1 MEAVIFDFDGVIIDS
16 EKIYH
21 EIETGMFRELGIEVT
36 EEEHD
41 AIVGVVP
48 REAWQTL
55 KTSKGLKQSVEE
67 LVERERK
74 LYSAHICKHGVALV
88 PGVNRLI
95 ESISRAGIILAVASS
110 SYEEEIGSILDKAGL
125 KKHFTAIVG
134 GERVGRGK
142 PAPDIFLLA
151 ANEIGVAPGKCMVIE
166 DSCQGVRAAKAA
178 GMVCTAYKNKWSGKQ
193 DLSAADAVVEDFNM
207 IDCKFL
213 KEIWNRSTG
222 YGI

>member
-36 EEEHD
+36 EDEHN

-48 REAWQTL
+48 REAWQML

-67 LVERERK
+67 LVEWERK
-74 LYSAHICKHGVALV
+74 LYSAHIGKHGVELV
-88 PGVNRLI
+88 PGVKRLI
-95 ESISRAGIILAVASS
+95 ESISRAGIILTVASS

-125 KKHFTAIVG
+125 KKHFAAIIG
-134 GERVGRGK
+134 GERVSRGK

-166 DSCQGVRAAKAA
+166 DSCQGVRAAKEA
-178 GMVCTAYKNKWSGKQ
+178 GMVCTAYKNKWSG
-193 DLSAADAVVEDFNM
+193 
-207 IDCKFL
+207 
-213 KEIWNRSTG
+213 
-222 YGI
+222 